1 MTTYQLAKTL
11 TAEQMEAFTRAGILK
26 SNVSRYVYIYEMWT
40 DLLRSGHSKMEA
52 YDEIGRKCFTCEDNV
67 RKIISYMQKEW

>member
-1 MTTYQLAKTL
+1 MTTYQLTKTL
-11 TAEQMEAFTRAGILK
+11 TAEQMETFTRAGILK

-40 DLLRSGHSKMEA
+40 ELLRMGRSKMEA

-67 RKIISYMQKEW
+67 RKIVSYMQKEW